1 VPGHRGIRGRLRIRQ
16 SGLDRAAWSRR
27 RIQRIPADDR
37 EVPSPHTREPTG
49 HRRGLSGPRLE
60 DGESNNRGPPTRAC
74 NFRGITA
81 EWWGKNA
88 GTKEDSS
95 VICVTGR
102 KKGRGPRIER
112 TPRAG
117 SWKKDHAS
125 WGA

>member
-1 VPGHRGIRGRLRIRQ
+1 M
-16 SGLDRAAWSRR
+16 
-27 RIQRIPADDR
+27 R
-37 EVPSPHTREPTG
+37 E
-49 HRRGLSGPRLE
+49 LSGPRLE

-81 EWWGKNA
+81 EWWRKNT
-88 GTKEDSS
+88 GTNEDSS

-102 KKGRGPRIER
+102 EKGKGPRIER

-125 WGA
+125 LGGVIQLLSTS